1 MWYACT
7 RWQVICVFFV
17 VLVTMSSCQSQGRC
31 SIMFCGGGCVLGW
44 SWPIQ
49 FCKCTPHQG
58 VSSGYRLMFCFHWCR
73 SMSPFFTCLNFSC
86 CCKIQVRDYD
96 WPLGPSSLNELF
108 DWPKWNADRLIKSDF
123 APDVREMLSENL
135 LRNIVIHDAYSG
147 MGTAGYTLHLQ
158 HAHLC
163 RDWFAIWSSQFAIVI
178 CHCLYPCFEFNCICH
193 AFALHGIFAVFA
205 GRYCD

>member
-1 MWYACT
+1 MCFFCCVGDDVQLSIPRKVLNHVLRRRMCT
-7 RWQVICVFFV
+7 WMKLTHL
-17 VLVTMSSCQSQGRC
+17 VLQMHSTSRCLIWIPTYVLLSLMSM
-31 SIMFCGGGCVLGW
+31 IDVL
-44 SWPIQ
+44 
-49 FCKCTPHQG
+49 
-58 VSSGYRLMFCFHWCR
+58 
-73 SMSPFFTCLNFSC
+73 SPFFTCLNFSC

-163 RDWFAIWSSQFAIVI
+163 RDWFAIWSSQFPIII